1 MAHTITR
8 RAKKDFIINNARIID
23 VAPTILYLMGKPVP
37 DDMDGRVI
45 NEAFDEEYFKINPP
59 KYYKVNDNI
68 SPKADPQELLTE
80 DQETIMNAL
89 KGLGYME

>member
-45 NEAFDEEYFKINPP
+45 NEAFDEEYFN
-59 KYYKVNDNI
+59 
-68 SPKADPQELLTE
+68 LLSS
-80 DQETIMNAL
+80 I
-89 KGLGYME
+89 